1 MNALCRLSAIEAAKK
16 LARREIT
23 AVQYL
28 NACLERIDERERDV
42 RAFAY
47 LGREQAIAAARALD
61 AGPVQGPLHGLPVAV
76 KDIFNTRDMPTQGG
90 SKVYVGHQPL
100 TDAACLALAKHAG
113 AYLIGK
119 TVTAELA
126 TFPPNETRNPLNL
139 GHTPGGSSSGS
150 CASVADFMVPLA
162 TGTQTFGSIVRPA
175 GYCGVIGYKPTYNLI
190 PKKGVWADSD
200 TLDTVGLIARN
211 VPDVALFAAGMLGY
225 PGLMVADDGPGGITA
240 PRIGVCRTHVWDK
253 AAPEMKAALENAAKT
268 LSAAGATV
276 KDLTLPEGFQALTE
290 AQRHVAIWEIGRSL
304 AYELF
309 EHGDELRPALR
320 DRCAQAFE
328 VKPEDYHRS
337 IALGREYRQRVSHA
351 FGDCDV
357 LLTPAATGEAP
368 KGLESTGDASFCNM
382 WTFLHVPCVG
392 MPGGKGPNGLPLGL
406 QVVGRLDDDARTLAW
421 AHWIHERIWK

>member
-1 MNALCRLSAIEAAKK
+1 MNDLCRLSAIEAAKK

-23 AVQYL
+23 ATQYL
-28 NACLERIDERERDV
+28 NACLARIDERERDV

-47 LGREQAIAAARALD
+47 LGREQAIAAAKALD
-61 AGPVQGPLHGLPVAV
+61 AGPVRGPLHGLPVAV
-76 KDIFNTRDMPTQGG
+76 KDIFDTRDMPTQGG

-100 TDAACLALAKHAG
+100 TDAACLALTKHAG

-119 TVTAELA
+119 TVTTELA

-139 GHTPGGSSSGS
+139 AHTPGGSSSGS

-211 VPDVALFAAGMLGY
+211 VPDVAYFAAGMLRY
-225 PGLMVADDGPGGITA
+225 QGLMVPEDGANGGAA
-240 PRIGVCRTHVWDK
+240 PRIGICRTHLWDK
-253 AAPEMKAALENAAKT
+253 AAPEMKAALENAAKS

-290 AQRHVAIWEIGRSL
+290 AQQHVAIWEIGRSL
-304 AYELF
+304 AYEFF
-309 EHGDELRPALR
+309 EHGEKLRPPLR
-320 DRCAQAFE
+320 DRCAKAYE

-337 IALGREYRQRVSHA
+337 IALGREYRQRVAHA

-357 LLTPAATGEAP
+357 LLTPGATGEAP
-368 KGLESTGDASFCNM
+368 KGLESTGDASFNNM

-421 AHWIHERIWK
+421 AHWIHQRIWM